1 VALSINWATKVIT
14 VPQSD
19 LTLVSGTLYELDT
32 EVFRQDLNAI
42 MASSEGMPFEDPMNH
57 FTEVTISGVV
67 YARLIEI
74 INGYSIQFSPDSQW
88 SVRLA
93 GSNNNL
99 WDIEAGILVQN
110 QVQVIPQ
117 NSAGLTTPAN
127 TGLR

>member
-1 VALSINWATKVIT
+1 VALSINWVTKVIT

-19 LTLVSGTLYELDT
+19 LTLVTGTLYELDT

-42 MASSEGMPFEDPMNH
+42 MASAVGMPFEDPMNH

-88 SVRLA
+88 SVRLS

-99 WDIEAGILVQN
+99 WDVEAGILIQN

>member
-1 VALSINWATKVIT
+1 MVIT
-14 VPQSD
+14 VPLAD
-19 LTLVSGTLYELDT
+19 LTFICGTLYELDT
-32 EVFRQDLNAI
+32 VGFFRLGLNAI
-42 MASSEGMPFEDPMNH
+42 MESDEGMPFVDPISH

-67 YARLIEI
+67 YARLIEM
-74 INGYSIQFSPDSQW
+74 INGYSIVFSPDAQW

-117 NSAGLTTPAN
+117 NSAGLTNPIN
-127 TGLR
+127 SGFR